1 MSKLN
6 LSKSQSLT
14 QKLYLAYHQDGIL
27 DLVIGVILLL
37 FAAVL
42 LFDQVVFIGTIG
54 IPAILYFP
62 LKQRITYPRLGY
74 IRFEAEEEQQRR
86 YILLLGLGVV
96 AFVGLAVFYILVG
109 DLPESVLDV
118 LRTNDVLILG
128 VLIGLFLGALAASLK
143 NRRFYLYAGL
153 AVLLVWSAHFLGFR
167 AGIAVTVLG
176 TAVEAT
182 GVYVLLRFLKKYP
195 VEQEG

>member
-1 MSKLN
+1 MNKQKMSK
-6 LSKSQSLT
+6 SKGLM

-37 FAAVL
+37 FAAVML
-42 LFDQVVFIGTIG
+42 YDQVVFIGTIG

-74 IRFEAEEEQQRR
+74 IRFDPEEEQQRK
-86 YILLLGLGVV
+86 YVVLLALGVV
-96 AFVGLAVFYILVG
+96 TFVGLVVFNFLVG
-109 DLPESVLDV
+109 DLPEDMLNV
-118 LRTNDVLILG
+118 LRTNDILILG
-128 VLIGLFLGALAASLK
+128 ILLGLFLGGVAAFLK
-143 NRRFYLYAGL
+143 NRRFYLYAGI

-176 TAVEAT
+176 AAVEAT
-182 GVYVLLRFLKKYP
+182 GVYVLQRFLKKYP

>member
-1 MSKLN
+1 MRKLN
-6 LSKSQSLT
+6 LSKSQSLM
-14 QKLYLAYHQDGIL
+14 QKLSLAYHQDGIL

-42 LFDQVVFIGTIG
+42 LFDQAAFIGTIG

-74 IRFEAEEEQQRR
+74 IRFEAEGEQQRR

-96 AFVGLAVFYILVG
+96 AFVSLAVFYILVG
-109 DLPESVLDV
+109 DLPASVLDV
-118 LRTNDVLILG
+118 LLTNDVLILG
-128 VLIGLFLGALAASLK
+128 VLIGLFLGALAAFLK

-153 AVLLVWSAHFLGFR
+153 AVLLVWSAYFLGFR
-167 AGIAVTVLG
+167 AGIAVTALG
-176 TAVEAT
+176 AIVEAF
-182 GVYVLLRFLKKYP
+182 GIFVLLRFLKKYP
-195 VEQEG
+195 VEQED